1 MLNYQR
7 VPSGKNMTNHGMGA
21 THGEDWIRAVQRGAP
36 LMWENMYS
44 SEIKT
49 WDPTDD
55 QIYTNIMKSVQ

>member
-1 MLNYQR
+1 
-7 VPSGKNMTNHGMGA
+7 MTNHGMGA

-36 LMWENMYS
+36 LMLEKTYS
-44 SEIKT
+44 IEIKA